1 MTALP
6 VHSAPGPDDPAEILR
21 MLPAEYH
28 AAFLAE
34 YAEAVEGA
42 RRPEQFR
49 ELTTLLRFWYLRAV
63 AYSDPGYADRLATAR
78 AGDTVGDVPLEQ
90 LVARR
95 PTA

>member
-6 VHSAPGPDDPAEILR
+6 LQSAPGPEDPAEILHA
-21 MLPAEYH
+21 LPPAYH

-34 YAEAVEGA
+34 YAEAVEDA

-49 ELTTLLRFWYLRAV
+49 ELTALLRFWRLRAV
-63 AYSDPGYADRLATAR
+63 AYSDPGYADRLAAVK
-78 AGDTVGDVPLEQ
+78 AGDITGDVPLEQ